1 MNTERLLN
9 IVMMDMTMEKMKIED
24 DIERTI
30 NDNNISIDDKTVKMK
45 LLIHRLSTTENSI
58 ATFSNMLNNN
68 NNTKEKEN

>member
-30 NDNNISIDDKTVKMK
+30 NDNNISIDDKTMKMK
-45 LLIHRLSTTENSI
+45 SLIHRLSTTENSI

-68 NNTKEKEN
+68 NTKEKEN

>member
-9 IVMMDMTMEKMKIED
+9 IVMMDMTMDKMKIED

-30 NDNNISIDDKTVKMK
+30 NDNNISIEEKTMNMK
-45 LLIHRLSTTENSI
+45 KLIHRLSTIENSI

-68 NNTKEKEN
+68 NTKEKEN